1 MNYRNYFFDDQ
12 MDVFEER
19 IKKEV
24 EKKKK
29 KELKE
34 QQRLEAV
41 KAIEKITESVNV
53 FSDYNDTICSKL
65 DNTEER
71 IAALEKRVAEAP
83 VKDSKPK
90 RRIVVKF

>member
-1 MNYRNYFFDDQ
+1 MGYDFVSKDNLYLFQ
-12 MDVFEER
+12 E
-19 IKKEV
+19 KLLKEI
-24 EKKKK
+24 EKKA
-29 KELKE
+29 
-34 QQRLEAV
+34 QRREEEKTKEAV

-71 IAALEKRVAEAP
+71 IAALERRVAEAP

>member
-34 QQRLEAV
+34 QQRLEIE
-41 KAIEKITESVNV
+41 KAIQTMTKGVES
-53 FSDYNDTICSKL
+53 FADYNDTICSKL

-71 IAALEKRVAEAP
+71 IAALEKRIAEAP

-90 RRIVVKF
+90 RRIVVRF